1 MTLRATKQP
10 GPWYKRTHQRNVK
23 TKILFFALG
32 AFIAATEASE
42 LNRESLFDSVE
53 EFLTAVKAFQPVAS
67 KGGLASLFTIPE
79 MGHENPGK
87 PTAASA
93 IQSCEPIWSDDKSAL
108 LFATANPPTVGTYS
122 NIGVLFL
129 LVHQRDGWRIA
140 DLLRFTATGK
150 DSALS
155 AKQTAFAGGGGQLS
169 SEGFH
174 PVVTVNELQG
184 GRGYS
189 YETCASYTFA
199 RSKLKRLELE

>member
-1 MTLRATKQP
+1 MTLRDTKQP
-10 GPWYKRTHQRNVK
+10 GAWYKRTHQRNVK

-53 EFLTAVKAFQPVAS
+53 EFVTAVKAFQPAAS
-67 KGGLASLFTIPE
+67 KGELASLFTIPE

-87 PTAASA
+87 PIAASA

-155 AKQTAFAGGGGQLS
+155 AKQTACAGGGGQLS

-189 YETCASYTFA
+189 YETCASYKFA
-199 RSKLKRLELE
+199 GSKLKRLDLE